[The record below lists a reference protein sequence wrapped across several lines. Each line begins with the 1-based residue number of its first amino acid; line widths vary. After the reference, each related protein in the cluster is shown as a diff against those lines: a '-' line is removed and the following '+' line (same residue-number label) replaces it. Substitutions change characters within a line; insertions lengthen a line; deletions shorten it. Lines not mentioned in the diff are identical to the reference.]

1 MKKFFAVGLG
11 IAAVAGVCY
20 AIKKAMENYS
30 YDECY
35 GCEGCDGC
43 DGPAESA
50 DGGSES
56 DSGDDTEFTDESED
70 GLRGVEGLGG
80 AVVLNGAH
88 NTIPGD
94 DDIEKYAKPTKELK
108 DSKLYNELLGEEEV
122 NKILDETFENEQT
135 GVKLDKETTS
145 DAKETDDVKEAD
157 DVKETNDVKET
168 DVKAENPN
176 VSDIKE
182 SIESIGGN
190 LSRLFNGVKD
200 LTSEKVEEISKRDD
214 VIKAKEA
221 MYSAMDK
228 LNKIV
233 DEASPKAEKA
243 INDVMATA
251 TVVVGD
257 AVKAGENF
265 VAEHPELTD
274 LMNKS
279 VDTVKSTLDATFGTG
294 FENPDVTANTP
305 EDGSKLGDMSEQSDD
320 VPDISGVQSTDGKSF
335 ETDLT
340 EDEAVDKDTELEEE
354 AMDDIN
360 DTDVP
365 PDDGEDINTDLT

>member
-20 AIKKAMENYS
+20 AIKKVMESCS

-43 DGPAESA
+43 DGPAEST
-50 DGGSES
+50 DHDS
-56 DSGDDTEFTDESED
+56 DSGSGDDTEFTDESED

-80 AVVLNGAH
+80 AVVLNGVH

-108 DSKLYNELLGEEEV
+108 DSTLYNELLGEEEV

-135 GVKLDKETTS
+135 GVELDKEATA
-145 DAKETDDVKEAD
+145 DVKETDDVKETAD
-157 DVKETNDVKET
+157 AKETS
-168 DVKAENPN
+168 VKAENPN
-176 VSDIKE
+176 VSNIKE
-182 SIESIGGN
+182 SIESIGGD
-190 LSRLFNGVKD
+190 LSRLFKGVKG

-265 VAEHPELTD
+265 VAEHPEITD

-294 FENPDVTANTP
+294 FEDPDVTANTP
-305 EDGSKLGDMSEQSDD
+305 EDGSELGDIGEQSDD

>member
-35 GCEGCDGC
+35 GCEGCEGC

-50 DGGSES
+50 DNGSES

-80 AVVLNGAH
+80 DVVLNGAH
-88 NTIPGD
+88 TTIPGD

-145 DAKETDDVKEAD
+145 ETKSE
-157 DVKETNDVKET
+157 

-190 LSRLFNGVKD
+190 LSKLFNGVKG

-243 INDVMATA
+243 INDAMATA

-265 VAEHPELTD
+265 VAEHPEITD

-279 VDTVKSTLDATFGTG
+279 VDTVKNTLDAAFGTG
-294 FENPDVTANTP
+294 FENPDVTANTH
-305 EDGSKLGDMSEQSDD
+305 EDGSELGDIGEQSDD

-340 EDEAVDKDTELEEE
+340 EDEAVDKDNELEEE

>member
-43 DGPAESA
+43 DGPA
-50 DGGSES
+50 DKGSES
-56 DSGDDTEFTDESED
+56 GSGDDTEFTDESED

-94 DDIEKYAKPTKELK
+94 DDIENCAKPTKELK

-145 DAKETDDVKEAD
+145 D
-157 DVKETNDVKET
+157 VKETGVKT
-168 DVKAENPN
+168 ENQN

-190 LSRLFNGVKD
+190 LSKLFNGVKG

-243 INDVMATA
+243 INDAMATA
-251 TVVVGD
+251 TVMVGD

-265 VAEHPELTD
+265 VAEHPEITD

-279 VDTVKSTLDATFGTG
+279 VDTVKNTLDATFGTS
-294 FENPDVTANTP
+294 FENPDVNADTP
-305 EDGSKLGDMSEQSDD
+305 EDGNELGDITEQSDD

>member
-20 AIKKAMENYS
+20 AIKKVMESCS

-35 GCEGCDGC
+35 GCEGCEGC
-43 DGPAESA
+43 DGPAKSA
-50 DGGSES
+50 DNGSES
-56 DSGDDTEFTDESED
+56 GSGDDTEFTDESED

-94 DDIEKYAKPTKELK
+94 DDIENYAKPTKELK

-145 DAKETDDVKEAD
+145 DTKETDNAKE
-157 DVKETNDVKET
+157 NG
-168 DVKAENPN
+168 VKAENPN
-176 VSDIKE
+176 VSNIKE
-182 SIESIGGN
+182 SIESIGGD
-190 LSRLFNGVKD
+190 LSKLFKGVKG

-243 INDVMATA
+243 INDAMATA
-251 TVVVGD
+251 TVMVGD

-279 VDTVKSTLDATFGTG
+279 VDTVKNTLDATFGTG

-305 EDGSKLGDMSEQSDD
+305 EDGSELGDMSEQSDD

>member
-35 GCEGCDGC
+35 GCEGCEGC
-43 DGPAESA
+43 DGPAEST
-50 DGGSES
+50 DKGSES

-88 NTIPGD
+88 NTIPSD

-122 NKILDETFENEQT
+122 NKILNETFENEKT

-145 DAKETDDVKEAD
+145 DVEETDDAE
-157 DVKETNDVKET
+157 ETG
-168 DVKAENPN
+168 VKADNQN

-190 LSRLFNGVKD
+190 LSKLFNGVKG

-233 DEASPKAEKA
+233 DEVSPKAEKA
-243 INDVMATA
+243 INDAMATA
-251 TVVVGD
+251 TVMVGD

-265 VAEHPELTD
+265 VAEHPEITD

-279 VDTVKSTLDATFGTG
+279 VDTVKNTLDATFGIG
-294 FENPDVTANTP
+294 FENSDVTANTP
-305 EDGSKLGDMSEQSDD
+305 EDGSDLGDIGEQSDD

>member
-43 DGPAESA
+43 DGPADSA
-50 DGGSES
+50 DNGSES
-56 DSGDDTEFTDESED
+56 GSGDDTEFTDESED

-80 AVVLNGAH
+80 DVVLNGAH
-88 NTIPGD
+88 TTIPGD
-94 DDIEKYAKPTKELK
+94 DDIENCAKPTKELK

-145 DAKETDDVKEAD
+145 ETKSE
-157 DVKETNDVKET
+157 

-190 LSRLFNGVKD
+190 LSRLFNGVKG

-243 INDVMATA
+243 INDAMATA

-265 VAEHPELTD
+265 VAEHPEITD

-279 VDTVKSTLDATFGTG
+279 VDTVKNTLDATFGTG

-305 EDGSKLGDMSEQSDD
+305 EDGSELGDMSEQSDD

-340 EDEAVDKDTELEEE
+340 EDEAVDKDNELDEE

>member
-20 AIKKAMENYS
+20 AIKKAMENCS

-50 DGGSES
+50 DKGSES
-56 DSGDDTEFTDESED
+56 GSGDDTEFTDESED

-88 NTIPGD
+88 NTIPSD

-122 NKILDETFENEQT
+122 NKILDETFENEKT
-135 GVKLDKETTS
+135 GVKLDKETT
-145 DAKETDDVKEAD
+145 DNVNETDDVKE
-157 DVKETNDVKET
+157 N

-182 SIESIGGN
+182 SIESIGGD
-190 LSRLFNGVKD
+190 LSKLFNGVKG

-265 VAEHPELTD
+265 IAEHPEITD
-274 LMNKS
+274 LMDKS
-279 VDTVKSTLDATFGTG
+279 VDAVKNTLDATFGTG
-294 FENPDVTANTP
+294 FENPDVTANDP
-305 EDGSKLGDMSEQSDD
+305 KDGSELGDMGEQSDD

-340 EDEAVDKDTELEEE
+340 DDEAVDKDTELEE

>member
-30 YDECY
+30 YDECC
-35 GCEGCDGC
+35 GCEGCEGC

-50 DGGSES
+50 DNGSKS

-135 GVKLDKETTS
+135 GVKLDKETTA
-145 DAKETDDVKEAD
+145 DAKETG
-157 DVKETNDVKET
+157 DVKETG
-168 DVKAENPN
+168 VKAENQN

-190 LSRLFNGVKD
+190 LSKLFNGVKG

-243 INDVMATA
+243 INDAMATA
-251 TVVVGD
+251 TVMVGD

-265 VAEHPELTD
+265 VAEHPEITD

-279 VDTVKSTLDATFGTG
+279 VDTVKNTLDATFGTS

-305 EDGSKLGDMSEQSDD
+305 EDGSELGDMSEQSDD

>member
-20 AIKKAMENYS
+20 AIKKVMENCS

-43 DGPAESA
+43 GGPAEST
-50 DGGSES
+50 DHDSES
-56 DSGDDTEFTDESED
+56 GSGDDTEFTDESED

-145 DAKETDDVKEAD
+145 DAKETA
-157 DVKETNDVKET
+157 DVKET
-168 DVKAENPN
+168 DVKAENQN

-182 SIESIGGN
+182 SIESIGGS
-190 LSRLFNGVKD
+190 LSKLFNGVKG

-265 VAEHPELTD
+265 VAEHPEITD

-305 EDGSKLGDMSEQSDD
+305 EDGSELGDMSEQSDD

>member
-43 DGPAESA
+43 DGPAKSA

-122 NKILDETFENEQT
+122 NKILDETFENEKT
-135 GVKLDKETTS
+135 GVKLDKETTA
-145 DAKETDDVKEAD
+145 DAKETA
-157 DVKETNDVKET
+157 DVKETG
-168 DVKAENPN
+168 VKAENQN

-190 LSRLFNGVKD
+190 LSRLFNGVKG

-243 INDVMATA
+243 INDAMATA
-251 TVVVGD
+251 TVMVGD

-265 VAEHPELTD
+265 AAEHPEITD

-279 VDTVKSTLDATFGTG
+279 VDTVKNTLDAAFGTG
-294 FENPDVTANTP
+294 FENPDVTANNP
-305 EDGSKLGDMSEQSDD
+305 EDGGELGDMSEQSDD

>member
-20 AIKKAMENYS
+20 AIKKVMEDHL

-35 GCEGCDGC
+35 GCQGCEGCG
-43 DGPAESA
+43 GPAEST
-50 DGGSES
+50 DNDSES
-56 DSGDDTEFTDESED
+56 GSGDDTEFTDESED
-70 GLRGVEGLGG
+70 GLRGVDGLGG

-88 NTIPGD
+88 NTIPSD

-135 GVKLDKETTS
+135 GVKLDKGTAAETKS
-145 DAKETDDVKEAD
+145 EDVKED
-157 DVKETNDVKET
+157 NK
-168 DVKAENPN
+168 N

-182 SIESIGGN
+182 SLESIGGD
-190 LSRLFNGVKD
+190 LSKLFNGVKG
-200 LTSEKVEEISKRDD
+200 LTSERVEEISKRDD

-221 MYSAMDK
+221 MYSTMDK
-228 LNKIV
+228 LNKII

-265 VAEHPELTD
+265 VAEHPEITD

-279 VDTVKSTLDATFGTG
+279 VDTVKNTLDATFGAG
-294 FENPDVTANTP
+294 FENPDVTANAP
-305 EDGSKLGDMSEQSDD
+305 EDGSELGDMGEQSDD

-340 EDEAVDKDTELEEE
+340 DDEAVDKDTELEE

>member
-20 AIKKAMENYS
+20 AIKKAMENCS

-50 DGGSES
+50 DNGSES

-88 NTIPGD
+88 NTIPSD

-122 NKILDETFENEQT
+122 NKILDETFENEKT

-145 DAKETDDVKEAD
+145 ETKSEDVK
-157 DVKETNDVKET
+157 T
-168 DVKAENPN
+168 DNKN

-182 SIESIGGN
+182 SLESIGGD
-190 LSRLFNGVKD
+190 LSKLFNGVKG
-200 LTSEKVEEISKRDD
+200 LTSERVEEISKRDD

-228 LNKIV
+228 LNKII

-265 VAEHPELTD
+265 VAEHPEITD

-279 VDTVKSTLDATFGTG
+279 VDTVKNTLDATFGVG
-294 FENPDVTANTP
+294 FENPDVTANAP
-305 EDGSKLGDMSEQSDD
+305 EDGSELGDMGEQSDD

-340 EDEAVDKDTELEEE
+340 DDEAVDKDTELEE

>member
-20 AIKKAMENYS
+20 AIKKAMENCS

-35 GCEGCDGC
+35 GCEGCEGC
-43 DGPAESA
+43 DGPAEST
-50 DGGSES
+50 DHDS
-56 DSGDDTEFTDESED
+56 DSGSGDDTEFTDESED

-94 DDIEKYAKPTKELK
+94 DDIENYAKPTKELK

-145 DAKETDDVKEAD
+145 DAKETADVKENG
-157 DVKETNDVKET
+157 VKD
-168 DVKAENPN
+168 ENPN

-190 LSRLFNGVKD
+190 LSKLFNGVKG

-243 INDVMATA
+243 INGVMATA
-251 TVVVGD
+251 AVVVDD

-265 VAEHPELTD
+265 VAEHPEITD

-279 VDTVKSTLDATFGTG
+279 VDTVKNTLDATFGTG
-294 FENPDVTANTP
+294 FENPDVSADTP
-305 EDGSKLGDMSEQSDD
+305 EDDSELGDMSEQSDD

-340 EDEAVDKDTELEEE
+340 EDEAVDKDNELEEE

>member
-35 GCEGCDGC
+35 GCEGCEGC
-43 DGPAESA
+43 DGPAKPA
-50 DGGSES
+50 DNGSES
-56 DSGDDTEFTDESED
+56 GSGDDTEFTDESED
-70 GLRGVEGLGG
+70 GLRGVDGLGG
-80 AVVLNGAH
+80 DVVLNGVH
-88 NTIPGD
+88 TTIPGD
-94 DDIEKYAKPTKELK
+94 DDIENYAKPTKEMK

-145 DAKETDDVKEAD
+145 DVNENGVKETGDAKETG
-157 DVKETNDVKET
+157 
-168 DVKAENPN
+168 VKAENPN

-190 LSRLFNGVKD
+190 LSRLFNGVKG

-243 INDVMATA
+243 INDAMATA
-251 TVVVGD
+251 TVMVGD

-265 VAEHPELTD
+265 VAEHPEITD

-279 VDTVKSTLDATFGTG
+279 VDTVKNTLDATFGAG
-294 FENPDVTANTP
+294 FENPDVTANNP
-305 EDGSKLGDMSEQSDD
+305 EDGSELGDMSEQSDD

-340 EDEAVDKDTELEEE
+340 EDEAVDKDNELEEE

>member
-20 AIKKAMENYS
+20 AIKKAMENCS

-50 DGGSES
+50 DNDSES

-88 NTIPGD
+88 NTIPSD

-122 NKILDETFENEQT
+122 NKILDGTFENEHT
-135 GVKLDKETTS
+135 GVKLDKEMTS
-145 DAKETDDVKEAD
+145 ETKSEDVK
-157 DVKETNDVKET
+157 T
-168 DVKAENPN
+168 DNKN

-182 SIESIGGN
+182 SLESIGGD
-190 LSRLFNGVKD
+190 LSKLFNGVKG
-200 LTSEKVEEISKRDD
+200 LTSERVEEISKRDD

-228 LNKIV
+228 LNKII

-265 VAEHPELTD
+265 VAEHPEITD

-279 VDTVKSTLDATFGTG
+279 VDTVKNTLDATFGAG
-294 FENPDVTANTP
+294 FENPDVTANAP
-305 EDGSKLGDMSEQSDD
+305 EDGSELGDMGEQSDD

-340 EDEAVDKDTELEEE
+340 EDEAVDKDTELEE

>member
-20 AIKKAMENYS
+20 AIKKAMENCS

-50 DGGSES
+50 DKGSES
-56 DSGDDTEFTDESED
+56 DSGDDIEFTDESED

-145 DAKETDDVKEAD
+145 DVKETDDTKE
-157 DVKETNDVKET
+157 NS
-168 DVKAENPN
+168 VKAENPN

-190 LSRLFNGVKD
+190 LSKLFNGVKG

-214 VIKAKEA
+214 VIKAKGA

-243 INDVMATA
+243 INDAMATA
-251 TVVVGD
+251 TVMVGD

-265 VAEHPELTD
+265 VAEHPEITD

-279 VDTVKSTLDATFGTG
+279 VDTVKNTLDATFGTG
-294 FENPDVTANTP
+294 FENPGVTANTP
-305 EDGSKLGDMSEQSDD
+305 EDGSELGDMGEQSDD
-320 VPDISGVQSTDGKSF
+320 VPDISGVQSTDGKYF

-340 EDEAVDKDTELEEE
+340 DDEAVDKDTELEEE

>member
-35 GCEGCDGC
+35 GCEGCEGC

-50 DGGSES
+50 DNGSES
-56 DSGDDTEFTDESED
+56 GSGDDTEFTDESED

-80 AVVLNGAH
+80 DVVLNGAH
-88 NTIPGD
+88 TTIPGD
-94 DDIEKYAKPTKELK
+94 DDIENCAKPTKELK

-145 DAKETDDVKEAD
+145 DVNKTDDAKE
-157 DVKETNDVKET
+157 NG
-168 DVKAENPN
+168 VKAENPN

-190 LSRLFNGVKD
+190 LSKLFNGVKG

-243 INDVMATA
+243 INDAMATA
-251 TVVVGD
+251 TVMVGD

-265 VAEHPELTD
+265 VAEHPEITD

-279 VDTVKSTLDATFGTG
+279 VDTVKNTLDATFGTG

-305 EDGSKLGDMSEQSDD
+305 VDGSELGDIGEQSDD

>member
-35 GCEGCDGC
+35 GCEGCEGC
-43 DGPAESA
+43 DGPAEST
-50 DGGSES
+50 DHDS
-56 DSGDDTEFTDESED
+56 DSGSGGDTEFTDESED

-88 NTIPGD
+88 NTIPSD
-94 DDIEKYAKPTKELK
+94 EDIEKYAKPTKELK

-135 GVKLDKETTS
+135 GVKLDKETTD
-145 DAKETDDVKEAD
+145 DAKETA
-157 DVKETNDVKET
+157 DVKET
-168 DVKAENPN
+168 DVKAENQN

-182 SIESIGGN
+182 SIESIGGS
-190 LSRLFNGVKD
+190 LSKLFNGVKG

-265 VAEHPELTD
+265 VAEHPEITD

-305 EDGSKLGDMSEQSDD
+305 EDGSELGDMSEQSDD

>member
-20 AIKKAMENYS
+20 AIKKAMENCS

-50 DGGSES
+50 DNGSES

-70 GLRGVEGLGG
+70 GLRGVEGLDG

-88 NTIPGD
+88 NTIPSD

-108 DSKLYNELLGEEEV
+108 DSKIYNEILGEEEV
-122 NKILDETFENEQT
+122 NKILDETFENEKT

-145 DAKETDDVKEAD
+145 ETKSEDVK
-157 DVKETNDVKET
+157 T
-168 DVKAENPN
+168 DNKN

-182 SIESIGGN
+182 SIESIGGD
-190 LSRLFNGVKD
+190 LSKLFNGVKG
-200 LTSEKVEEISKRDD
+200 LTSERVEEISKRDD

-228 LNKIV
+228 LNKII

-265 VAEHPELTD
+265 VAEHPEITD

-279 VDTVKSTLDATFGTG
+279 VDTVKNTLDATFGAG
-294 FENPDVTANTP
+294 FENPDVTANAP
-305 EDGSKLGDMSEQSDD
+305 EDGSELGDMSEQSDD

-340 EDEAVDKDTELEEE
+340 DDEAVDKDTELEE

>member
-43 DGPAESA
+43 NGPAESA
-50 DGGSES
+50 DNGSES
-56 DSGDDTEFTDESED
+56 GSGDDTEFTDESED
-70 GLRGVEGLGG
+70 GLHGVEGLGG
-80 AVVLNGAH
+80 DVVLNGEH
-88 NTIPGD
+88 TTIPGD
-94 DDIEKYAKPTKELK
+94 DDIENCAKPTKELK

-122 NKILDETFENEQT
+122 NKILDETFENEKT

-145 DAKETDDVKEAD
+145 DVKETDDA
-157 DVKETNDVKET
+157 KETG
-168 DVKAENPN
+168 VKAENPN
-176 VSDIKE
+176 VNNIKE
-182 SIESIGGN
+182 SIESIGGD
-190 LSRLFNGVKD
+190 LSKLFNGVKG

-243 INDVMATA
+243 INDIMATA
-251 TVVVGD
+251 TVAVGD

-265 VAEHPELTD
+265 VAEHPEITD

-279 VDTVKSTLDATFGTG
+279 VDTVKNTLDATFGTG
-294 FENPDVTANTP
+294 FENPDITANAP
-305 EDGSKLGDMSEQSDD
+305 EDGGELGDMSEQSDD

-340 EDEAVDKDTELEEE
+340 DDEAVDKDNELEE

>member
-20 AIKKAMENYS
+20 AIKKAMDNYS

-35 GCEGCDGC
+35 GCEGCEGC
-43 DGPAESA
+43 GGPAEST
-50 DGGSES
+50 DNGSKS
-56 DSGDDTEFTDESED
+56 GSGDDTEFTDESED

-80 AVVLNGAH
+80 AVVLNGVH

-94 DDIEKYAKPTKELK
+94 DDIENYAKPTKELK

-135 GVKLDKETTS
+135 GVKLDKEQTGVKL
-145 DAKETDDVKEAD
+145 DKETTAETKSEDVKVD
-157 DVKETNDVKET
+157 NKNI
-168 DVKAENPN
+168 
-176 VSDIKE
+176 SDIKE
-182 SIESIGGN
+182 SIESIGGD
-190 LSRLFNGVKD
+190 LSKLFNGVKD

-243 INDVMATA
+243 INDAMATA
-251 TVVVGD
+251 TVMVGD

-305 EDGSKLGDMSEQSDD
+305 EDGSELGDMSEQSDD

>member
-20 AIKKAMENYS
+20 AIKKAMENCS

-35 GCEGCDGC
+35 GCEGCEGC
-43 DGPAESA
+43 SGPAEST
-50 DGGSES
+50 DNDSES
-56 DSGDDTEFTDESED
+56 GSGDDTEFTDESED

-122 NKILDETFENEQT
+122 NKILDETFENEKT
-135 GVKLDKETTS
+135 GVKLDKETSSDVKETD
-145 DAKETDDVKEAD
+145 DAKATDDVKE
-157 DVKETNDVKET
+157 NS
-168 DVKAENPN
+168 VKAENPN

-182 SIESIGGN
+182 SIESIGGD
-190 LSRLFNGVKD
+190 LSKLFNGVKG
-200 LTSEKVEEISKRDD
+200 LTSERVEEISKRDD

-228 LNKIV
+228 LNKII

-265 VAEHPELTD
+265 VAEHPEITD
-274 LMNKS
+274 LMDKS
-279 VDTVKSTLDATFGTG
+279 VGAVKNTLDATFGTG
-294 FENPDVTANTP
+294 FENPDITANAP
-305 EDGSKLGDMSEQSDD
+305 EDGSELGDMGEQSDD

-340 EDEAVDKDTELEEE
+340 DDEAVDKDTELEE

>member
-20 AIKKAMENYS
+20 AIKKAMENCS

-50 DGGSES
+50 DKGSES
-56 DSGDDTEFTDESED
+56 GSGDDTEFTDESED

-80 AVVLNGAH
+80 AVVLNDAH

-122 NKILDETFENEQT
+122 NKILDETFENEKT
-135 GVKLDKETTS
+135 GVKLDKETYS
-145 DAKETDDVKEAD
+145 DVKETDDVKENGAK
-157 DVKETNDVKET
+157 V
-168 DVKAENPN
+168 ENPN

-182 SIESIGGN
+182 SIESIGGDLN
-190 LSRLFNGVKD
+190 KLFNGVKG

-228 LNKIV
+228 LNKII

-265 VAEHPELTD
+265 VAEHPEITD
-274 LMNKS
+274 LMDKS
-279 VDTVKSTLDATFGTG
+279 VDAVKNTLDATFGTG
-294 FENPDVTANTP
+294 FENPDVTANDP
-305 EDGSKLGDMSEQSDD
+305 KDGSELGDMGEQSDD

-340 EDEAVDKDTELEEE
+340 DDEAVDKDTELEE

>member
-35 GCEGCDGC
+35 GCEGCEGC

-50 DGGSES
+50 DKGSES
-56 DSGDDTEFTDESED
+56 GSGDDTEFTDESED

-80 AVVLNGAH
+80 DVVLNGVH
-88 NTIPGD
+88 TTIPGD
-94 DDIEKYAKPTKELK
+94 DDTEKYAKPTKELK

-122 NKILDETFENEQT
+122 NKILDETFESEQT

-145 DAKETDDVKEAD
+145 DVKENGVKETDDVKE
-157 DVKETNDVKET
+157 NG
-168 DVKAENPN
+168 VKAENPN

-190 LSRLFNGVKD
+190 LSKLFNGVKG

-243 INDVMATA
+243 INDVMTTA

-265 VAEHPELTD
+265 VAEHPEITD

-279 VDTVKSTLDATFGTG
+279 VDTVKNTLDATFGTG
-294 FENPDVTANTP
+294 FENPDVTDNTP
-305 EDGSKLGDMSEQSDD
+305 EDGSELGDMSEQSDD

-340 EDEAVDKDTELEEE
+340 EDEEVDKDNELEEE

>member
-35 GCEGCDGC
+35 DCEGCDGC
-43 DGPAESA
+43 AGPDETA
-50 DGGSES
+50 GKGSES
-56 DSGDDTEFTDESED
+56 GSGDDTEFTDESED
-70 GLRGVEGLGG
+70 GLRSVEGLGG

-88 NTIPGD
+88 TTIPGD
-94 DDIEKYAKPTKELK
+94 DDIENYAKPTKELK

-135 GVKLDKETTS
+135 GVKLDKETT
-145 DAKETDDVKEAD
+145 AETKAEDVK
-157 DVKETNDVKET
+157 T
-168 DVKAENPN
+168 DNKN

-182 SIESIGGN
+182 SLESIGGDF
-190 LSRLFNGVKD
+190 SRLFNGVKS

-243 INDVMATA
+243 INDAMATA
-251 TVVVGD
+251 TVMVGD

-265 VAEHPELTD
+265 VAEHPEITD

-279 VDTVKSTLDATFGTG
+279 VDAVKNTLDATFGTG

-305 EDGSKLGDMSEQSDD
+305 DDDSELGDMAEQSDD

-340 EDEAVDKDTELEEE
+340 DDEAVDKDTEPEEE
-354 AMDDIN
+354 AMDDFN

>member
-35 GCEGCDGC
+35 GCEGCEGC
-43 DGPAESA
+43 DGPA
-50 DGGSES
+50 DNGSKS
-56 DSGDDTEFTDESED
+56 GSGDDTEFTDESED

-80 AVVLNGAH
+80 DVVLNGAH
-88 NTIPGD
+88 TTIPGD
-94 DDIEKYAKPTKELK
+94 DDTEKYAKPTKELK

-122 NKILDETFENEQT
+122 NKILDETFESEQT

-145 DAKETDDVKEAD
+145 ETKSE
-157 DVKETNDVKET
+157 

-190 LSRLFNGVKD
+190 LSRLFNGVKG

-243 INDVMATA
+243 INDAMATA

-265 VAEHPELTD
+265 VAEHPEITD

-279 VDTVKSTLDATFGTG
+279 VDTVKNTLDATFGTG

-305 EDGSKLGDMSEQSDD
+305 EDGSELGDMSEQSDD

-340 EDEAVDKDTELEEE
+340 EDEAVDKDNELDEE

>member
-35 GCEGCDGC
+35 GCEGCEGC
-43 DGPAESA
+43 DGPA
-50 DGGSES
+50 DKGSKS

-88 NTIPGD
+88 TTIPGD
-94 DDIEKYAKPTKELK
+94 DDIENCAKPTKELK

-135 GVKLDKETTS
+135 GVKLDKETTA
-145 DAKETDDVKEAD
+145 DTKETDDVKGNG
-157 DVKETNDVKET
+157 VKV
-168 DVKAENPN
+168 ENQN

-182 SIESIGGN
+182 SIESIGGD
-190 LSRLFNGVKD
+190 LSKLFKGVKS

-265 VAEHPELTD
+265 VAEHPEITD

-305 EDGSKLGDMSEQSDD
+305 EDGSELGDMGEQSDD

>member
-20 AIKKAMENYS
+20 AIKKAMENCS

-43 DGPAESA
+43 EGCEGCDGPVESA
-50 DGGSES
+50 DNGSES
-56 DSGDDTEFTDESED
+56 GSGDDTEFTDESED

-80 AVVLNGAH
+80 DVVLNGAH
-88 NTIPGD
+88 TTIPGD
-94 DDIEKYAKPTKELK
+94 DDIENCAKPTKELK

-135 GVKLDKETTS
+135 GVKLDKEKTS
-145 DAKETDDVKEAD
+145 NVKETDDVKE
-157 DVKETNDVKET
+157 NDVK
-168 DVKAENPN
+168 DENQN

-190 LSRLFNGVKD
+190 LSRLFNGVKG

-265 VAEHPELTD
+265 VAEHPEITD

-279 VDTVKSTLDATFGTG
+279 VDTVKNTLDATFCTG

-305 EDGSKLGDMSEQSDD
+305 EDGSELGDMGEQSDD

-340 EDEAVDKDTELEEE
+340 EDEAVDKDTESEEE

>member
-30 YDECY
+30 YDDCY
-35 GCEGCDGC
+35 DCEGCDGC
-43 DGPAESA
+43 DGPA
-50 DGGSES
+50 DKGSES
-56 DSGDDTEFTDESED
+56 GSGDDTEFTDESED

-88 NTIPGD
+88 TTIPGD
-94 DDIEKYAKPTKELK
+94 DDIEKYAKPTKELE

-135 GVKLDKETTS
+135 GVKLDKETTA
-145 DAKETDDVKEAD
+145 DAKETDDVKE
-157 DVKETNDVKET
+157 TG
-168 DVKAENPN
+168 VKAENPN

-190 LSRLFNGVKD
+190 LSKLFNGVKG

-265 VAEHPELTD
+265 VAEHPEITD

-305 EDGSKLGDMSEQSDD
+305 EDGSELGDMEEQSDD

-340 EDEAVDKDTELEEE
+340 EDEAVDKDTEPEEE

>member
-30 YDECY
+30 YGDCY
-35 GCEGCDGC
+35 DCEGCDGC
-43 DGPAESA
+43 DGPA
-50 DGGSES
+50 DKGSES

-88 NTIPGD
+88 TTIPGD
-94 DDIEKYAKPTKELK
+94 DDIEKYAKPTKELE

-135 GVKLDKETTS
+135 GVKLDKETTA
-145 DAKETDDVKEAD
+145 DAKETDDVKE
-157 DVKETNDVKET
+157 TG
-168 DVKAENPN
+168 VKAENPN

-190 LSRLFNGVKD
+190 LSKLFNGVKG

-265 VAEHPELTD
+265 VAEHPEITD

-305 EDGSKLGDMSEQSDD
+305 EDGSELGDMEEQSDD

-340 EDEAVDKDTELEEE
+340 EDEAVDKDTEPEEE

>member
-35 GCEGCDGC
+35 GCEGCEGC
-43 DGPAESA
+43 DGPSESA
-50 DGGSES
+50 DNGSES
-56 DSGDDTEFTDESED
+56 GSGDDTEFTDESED

-88 NTIPGD
+88 NTIPSD

-122 NKILDETFENEQT
+122 NKILDETFENEKT

-145 DAKETDDVKEAD
+145 DAKETD
-157 DVKETNDVKET
+157 
-168 DVKAENPN
+168 VKAENPN
-176 VSDIKE
+176 VSNIKE
-182 SIESIGGN
+182 SIESIGGD
-190 LSRLFNGVKD
+190 LSKLFNGVKG
-200 LTSEKVEEISKRDD
+200 LTSERVEEISKRDD

-228 LNKIV
+228 LNKII

-265 VAEHPELTD
+265 VAEHPEITD

-279 VDTVKSTLDATFGTG
+279 VDTVKNTLDATFGAG
-294 FENPDVTANTP
+294 FENPDVTANAP
-305 EDGSKLGDMSEQSDD
+305 EDGSELGDMGEQSDD

>member
-43 DGPAESA
+43 DGPA
-50 DGGSES
+50 DKGGES

-88 NTIPGD
+88 NTIPSD
-94 DDIEKYAKPTKELK
+94 DDIEKYVKTTKELK

-135 GVKLDKETTS
+135 GIKIDKETTS
-145 DAKETDDVKEAD
+145 DAKETDDA
-157 DVKETNDVKET
+157 KETS
-168 DVKAENPN
+168 VKAENPN

-182 SIESIGGN
+182 SIESIGGD
-190 LSRLFNGVKD
+190 LSKLFNGVKG

-228 LNKIV
+228 LNKII

-265 VAEHPELTD
+265 VAEHPEITD
-274 LMNKS
+274 LMDKS
-279 VDTVKSTLDATFGTG
+279 VDTVKNTLDAAFGTG
-294 FENPDVTANTP
+294 FENPDITANTP
-305 EDGSKLGDMSEQSDD
+305 EDGSELGDMDEQSDD

-340 EDEAVDKDTELEEE
+340 DDEAVDKDTELEE

>member
-20 AIKKAMENYS
+20 AIKKAMENCS

-50 DGGSES
+50 DKGSES

-94 DDIEKYAKPTKELK
+94 DDIEKYAKPTKELN

-135 GVKLDKETTS
+135 GVKLDKETTY
-145 DAKETDDVKEAD
+145 DVKETDDVKE
-157 DVKETNDVKET
+157 NG
-168 DVKAENPN
+168 VKAENPN

-182 SIESIGGN
+182 SIESIGGDI
-190 LSRLFNGVKD
+190 SKLFNGVKG

-214 VIKAKEA
+214 VIKAKEV

-228 LNKIV
+228 LNKII

-257 AVKAGENF
+257 AVKDGENF
-265 VAEHPELTD
+265 VAEHPEITD

-279 VDTVKSTLDATFGTG
+279 VDAVKNTLDATFGTG

-305 EDGSKLGDMSEQSDD
+305 EDGSELGDMEEQSDD

-340 EDEAVDKDTELEEE
+340 DDEAVDKDTELEE

>member
-20 AIKKAMENYS
+20 AIKKAMENCS

-50 DGGSES
+50 DKGSES
-56 DSGDDTEFTDESED
+56 GSGDDTEFTDESED

-80 AVVLNGAH
+80 NVVLNGAH
-88 NTIPGD
+88 TTIPGD
-94 DDIEKYAKPTKELK
+94 DDIENCAKPTKELK

-135 GVKLDKETTS
+135 GVKIDKEKT
-145 DAKETDDVKEAD
+145 DNVNETDDVKE
-157 DVKETNDVKET
+157 N

-182 SIESIGGN
+182 SIESIGGD
-190 LSRLFNGVKD
+190 LSKLFNGVKG

-265 VAEHPELTD
+265 IAEHPEITD
-274 LMNKS
+274 LMDKS
-279 VDTVKSTLDATFGTG
+279 VDAVKNTLDATFGTG
-294 FENPDVTANTP
+294 FENPDVTANDP
-305 EDGSKLGDMSEQSDD
+305 KDGSELGDMGEQSDD

-340 EDEAVDKDTELEEE
+340 DDEAVDKDTELEE

>member
-30 YDECY
+30 YDDCY
-35 GCEGCDGC
+35 DCEGCDGC
-43 DGPAESA
+43 DGPA
-50 DGGSES
+50 DKGSES

-88 NTIPGD
+88 TTIPGD
-94 DDIEKYAKPTKELK
+94 DDIEKYAKPTKELE

-135 GVKLDKETTS
+135 GVKLDKETTA
-145 DAKETDDVKEAD
+145 DAKETDDVKE
-157 DVKETNDVKET
+157 TG
-168 DVKAENPN
+168 VKAENPN

-190 LSRLFNGVKD
+190 LSKLFNGVKG

-265 VAEHPELTD
+265 VAEHPEITD

-305 EDGSKLGDMSEQSDD
+305 EDGSELGDMEEQSDD

-340 EDEAVDKDTELEEE
+340 EDEAVDKDTEPEEE

>member
-35 GCEGCDGC
+35 GCEGCEGC
-43 DGPAESA
+43 DGP
-50 DGGSES
+50 SES
-56 DSGDDTEFTDESED
+56 TDHDSESGSGDDTEFTDESED

-80 AVVLNGAH
+80 DVVLNGAH
-88 NTIPGD
+88 TTIPGD
-94 DDIEKYAKPTKELK
+94 DDIENYAKPTKELK

-145 DAKETDDVKEAD
+145 AVNETDDVKE
-157 DVKETNDVKET
+157 NG
-168 DVKAENPN
+168 VKAENPN

-182 SIESIGGN
+182 SIESIGGD
-190 LSRLFNGVKD
+190 LSKLFKGVKG
-200 LTSEKVEEISKRDD
+200 LTSEKVDEISKRDD

-243 INDVMATA
+243 INDAMATA
-251 TVVVGD
+251 TVMVGD

-265 VAEHPELTD
+265 VAEHPEITD

-279 VDTVKSTLDATFGTG
+279 VDTVKNTLDATFGTG
-294 FENPDVTANTP
+294 FENPDVTANNP
-305 EDGSKLGDMSEQSDD
+305 EDGSELGDMSEQSDD

>member
-20 AIKKAMENYS
+20 AIKKAMDNYS

-35 GCEGCDGC
+35 GCEGCEGC
-43 DGPAESA
+43 GGPA
-50 DGGSES
+50 DKDSES
-56 DSGDDTEFTDESED
+56 GSGDDTEFTDESED

-80 AVVLNGAH
+80 NVVLNGAH
-88 NTIPGD
+88 TTIPGD
-94 DDIEKYAKPTKELK
+94 DDIEKYAKPTKELE

-135 GVKLDKETTS
+135 GVKLDKETT
-145 DAKETDDVKEAD
+145 D
-157 DVKETNDVKET
+157 DVKETDDAKET
-168 DVKAENPN
+168 GVKDENQN

-190 LSRLFNGVKD
+190 LSKLFNGVKG

-243 INDVMATA
+243 INDAMATA
-251 TVVVGD
+251 TVMVGD

-265 VAEHPELTD
+265 VAEHPEITD

-279 VDTVKSTLDATFGTG
+279 VDTVKNTLDATFGTG

-305 EDGSKLGDMSEQSDD
+305 EDGSELGDMSEQSDD

>member
-20 AIKKAMENYS
+20 AIKKAMENCS
-30 YDECY
+30 YGECY

-43 DGPAESA
+43 DGPA
-50 DGGSES
+50 DKGSES

-80 AVVLNGAH
+80 DVVLNGAH
-88 NTIPGD
+88 ATIPGD
-94 DDIEKYAKPTKELK
+94 DDTENYAKPTKELK

-135 GVKLDKETTS
+135 GVKLDKETTA
-145 DAKETDDVKEAD
+145 DTKETDDVKENG
-157 DVKETNDVKET
+157 VKV
-168 DVKAENPN
+168 ENPN
-176 VSDIKE
+176 VSNIKE

-190 LSRLFNGVKD
+190 LSKLFNGVKG

-265 VAEHPELTD
+265 VAEHPEITD

-305 EDGSKLGDMSEQSDD
+305 EDGSELGDMEEQSDD

-340 EDEAVDKDTELEEE
+340 EDEAVDKDTEPEEE

>member
-35 GCEGCDGC
+35 GCEGCEGC
-43 DGPAESA
+43 DGPA
-50 DGGSES
+50 DKGSKS

-88 NTIPGD
+88 TTIPGD
-94 DDIEKYAKPTKELK
+94 DDIENCAKPTKELK

-135 GVKLDKETTS
+135 GVKLDKETTA
-145 DAKETDDVKEAD
+145 DTKETDDVKGNG
-157 DVKETNDVKET
+157 VKV
-168 DVKAENPN
+168 ENQN

-182 SIESIGGN
+182 SIESIGGD
-190 LSRLFNGVKD
+190 LSKLFKGVKS

-265 VAEHPELTD
+265 VAEHPEITD

-305 EDGSKLGDMSEQSDD
+305 EEGSELGDMGEQSDD

>member
-20 AIKKAMENYS
+20 AIKKVMENCS

-43 DGPAESA
+43 DGPAEST
-50 DGGSES
+50 DNDSES
-56 DSGDDTEFTDESED
+56 GSGDDTEFTDESED

-88 NTIPGD
+88 TTIPGD
-94 DDIEKYAKPTKELK
+94 DDIENYAKPTKELK

-135 GVKLDKETTS
+135 GVKLDKETTAETKS
-145 DAKETDDVKEAD
+145 EDAKVDNK
-157 DVKETNDVKET
+157 
-168 DVKAENPN
+168 N

-182 SIESIGGN
+182 SVESIGGD
-190 LSRLFNGVKD
+190 LSRLFKGVKG

-265 VAEHPELTD
+265 VAEHPEITD

-305 EDGSKLGDMSEQSDD
+305 EDGSELGDMGEQSDD

-340 EDEAVDKDTELEEE
+340 DDEAVDKDTELEEE